1 MSLNCKEKSLCQPAT
16 TGLFPND
23 TGKHRHL
30 NARVDA
36 MTKARL
42 GLMP

>member
-1 MSLNCKEKSLCQPAT
+1 MTLNSKQKRLYQLAT
-16 TGLFPND
+16 AELFPND
-23 TGKHRHL
+23 TRKQKK
-30 NARVDA
+30 